1 MLQSVFE
8 RSMMVLRAWQDVS
21 AVQHWKRQVFIAW
34 LRACDLIPPPLVDD
48 VSSSEVVV
56 EPWYVM
62 TVHRHFGIADYV
74 IADYMQME
82 PLRADG
88 ADYVRWS
95 RLREPAVEVR
105 QLLIAADSEYA
116 AAYAAAEE
124 VD

>member
-1 MLQSVFE
+1 MPMLQSVFE

-21 AVQHWKRQVFIAW
+21 AVQHWKRQVFIDW

-62 TVHRHFGIADYV
+62 TAHRHFV
-74 IADYMQME
+74 FIADYMQME
-82 PLRADG
+82 PLRA
-88 ADYVRWS
+88 
-95 RLREPAVEVR
+95 EVR

-116 AAYAAAEE
+116 AAYGAAEE

>member
-1 MLQSVFE
+1 
-8 RSMMVLRAWQDVS
+8 MVLRAWQDVS
-21 AVQHWKRQVFIAW
+21 AVQHWKMQIFQAW
-34 LRACDLIPPPLVDD
+34 RRVCEFYDLPFLGDD

-62 TVHRHFGIADYV
+62 TVHRHFVIADYV